1 MERGRESP
9 VHGLWLNGEKMSKRT
24 AVVAATGMATVLA
37 AGLAGCGLLPGAT
50 PTQSVPTPAVSTPV
64 GTPSASVTPSVSVT
78 SPSATPTAAA
88 AVKATGQLTFF
99 KGNVVSKAFV
109 GTCAVVGGKPTVT
122 LADHKN
128 DFYNTVDLTIVL
140 AEDGGD
146 VASISGAFGEESEKL
161 TTRTLVHPD
170 KGTSARLVVSDGEYR
185 IGGNAMLYEG
195 GSKSGSLI
203 PYSITA
209 TCAKSDWLG

>member
-24 AVVAATGMATVLA
+24 AVVAATGMATMLA
-37 AGLAGCGLLPGAT
+37 AGLAGCGLVPGTT
-50 PTQSVPTPAVSTPV
+50 PTQSIPTPAVSTPV
-64 GTPSASVTPSVSVT
+64 ETPSASVTPSVPVT
-78 SPSATPTAAA
+78 SPSATPTAAP

-99 KGNVVSKAFV
+99 KNNVVSKAFV